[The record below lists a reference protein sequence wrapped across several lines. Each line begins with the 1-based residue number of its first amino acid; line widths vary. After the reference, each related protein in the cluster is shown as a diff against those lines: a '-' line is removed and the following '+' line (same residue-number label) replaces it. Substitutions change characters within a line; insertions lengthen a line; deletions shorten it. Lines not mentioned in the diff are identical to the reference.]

1 MKKERRVK
9 NILHEKAEQCGNT
22 KTVLS
27 RKEAGKKQESR
38 NLKGMKVR
46 KFKSMLRGGFYD

>member
-27 RKEAGKKQESR
+27 RKEAGK
-38 NLKGMKVR
+38 
-46 KFKSMLRGGFYD
+46 